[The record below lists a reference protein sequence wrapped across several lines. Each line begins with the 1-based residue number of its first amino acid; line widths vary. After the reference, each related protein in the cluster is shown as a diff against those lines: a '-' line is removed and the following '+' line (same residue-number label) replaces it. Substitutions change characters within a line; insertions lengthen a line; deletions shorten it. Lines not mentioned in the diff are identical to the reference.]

1 LSIQQVWKV
10 ARDWHS
16 TELFSKNI
24 GRKEGL
30 MMWKR
35 PLRIFTGITLGLMF
49 FSAQVWG
56 AEPIKIGIVQ
66 GFSGALEAYAK
77 QMLTGFKL
85 GLEYGTKGTN
95 EILGRKVELI
105 VEDDQLKPDVAK
117 RLITKLYADD
127 KVDLVV
133 GTTSSA
139 AALAMLPVA
148 LEFKKILLVE
158 PAVADSI
165 TGSAWNRY
173 IFRTGRNSGQ
183 DAIANAKAVAKP
195 GVLLAGIAQD
205 YAFGRDGIAA
215 YKAAA
220 EKLGAKMIH
229 EEYCPMA
236 QTEHTA
242 SIQRIIDAFKDKQ
255 GEKYVFVVWAG
266 KNPPI
271 EQMAEMKIEKYGIKI
286 TTGGN
291 ILPVLKAMLPL
302 LKAFDSL
309 KGMMGGAYYYYEIP
323 KNPVND
329 WLVKEHEA
337 RFKEPPDF
345 FTCGGFA
352 AAMAVVTAVEKAKG
366 TDTEKLM
373 SVMEGMEFMTPKGKM
388 IFRKQDHQALQSMY
402 IFRLE
407 AKPDRDWAVPVLVRE
422 ISPEEG
428 APPILVK

>member
-1 LSIQQVWKV
+1 MDFLRKPFKV
-10 ARDWHS
+10 V
-16 TELFSKNI
+16 FCVI
-24 GRKEGL
+24 GIAIFFGL
-30 MMWKR
+30 Q
-35 PLRIFTGITLGLMF
+35 PSF
-49 FSAQVWG
+49 AQS
-56 AEPIKIGIVQ
+56 PIKIGIVQ

-77 QMLTGFKL
+77 QMLTGFKM
-85 GLEYGTKGTN
+85 GLEYGTKGKN
-95 EILGRKVELI
+95 EVIGRKIELI
-105 VEDDQLKPDVAK
+105 VEDDQIKPDVAK

-127 KVDLVV
+127 KVDMVV

-148 LEFKKILLVE
+148 QEFKKILLVE

-173 IFRTGRNSGQ
+173 VFRTGRNSGQ
-183 DAIANAKAVAKP
+183 DAIANAMAVAKP
-195 GVLLAGIAQD
+195 GVFLAAIAQD
-205 YAFGRDGIAA
+205 YAFGRDGVAA

-229 EEYCPMA
+229 EEYAPMA
-236 QTEHTA
+236 QTDHT
-242 SIQRIIDAFKDKQ
+242 SSVQRIIDALKDKP

-271 EQMAEMKIEKYGIKI
+271 EQMAVMKIEKYGIKI

-291 ILPVLKAMLPL
+291 ILPVLKATLPL
-302 LKAFDSL
+302 LKAYESL
-309 KGMMGGAYYYYEIP
+309 KGMTGGAYYYYELP

-329 WLVKEHEA
+329 WLVKEHMA

-352 AAMAVVTAVEKAKG
+352 AAMAALRAFEKAQS
-366 TDTEKLM
+366 TDTEKLITT
-373 SVMEGMEFMTPKGKM
+373 MEGMEFMTPKGRM
-388 IFRKQDHQALQSMY
+388 YFRNIDHQAMQSMY

-407 AKPDRDWAVPVLVRE
+407 TRPDREWAVPVLIRE

-428 APPILVK
+428 MPPVLVKR

>member
-1 LSIQQVWKV
+1 MRKGGL
-10 ARDWHS
+10 RFF
-16 TELFSKNI
+16 LFI
-24 GRKEGL
+24 V
-30 MMWKR
+30 
-35 PLRIFTGITLGLMF
+35 LGLML
-49 FSAQVWG
+49 FSAQVYG
-56 AEPIKIGIVQ
+56 AEPPIKIGIVQ

-77 QMLTGFKL
+77 QMLTGFKM
-85 GLEYGTKGTN
+85 GLEYGTKGKN
-95 EILGRKVELI
+95 EVMGRKIEMI

-117 RLITKLYADD
+117 RLITKFYADD

-183 DAIANAKAVAKP
+183 DAISNAKAVAKP
-195 GVLLAGIAQD
+195 GINLAAIAQD
-205 YAFGRDGIAA
+205 YAFGRDGVAA
-215 YKAAA
+215 YKEAA

-236 QTEHTA
+236 QTDHTS
-242 SIQRIIDAFKDKQ
+242 SIQRIIDTLKNKP
-255 GEKYVFVVWAG
+255 GEKYVFMVWAG
-266 KNPPI
+266 KSPPL
-271 EQMAEMKIEKYGIKI
+271 EQMAVMKIEKYGIKP

-291 ILPVLKAMLPL
+291 ILPVLRSWHPL
-302 LKAFDSL
+302 LKAYENLRGFP
-309 KGMMGGAYYYYEIP
+309 GGAYYYYELP
-323 KNPVND
+323 KNSVND
-329 WLVKEHEA
+329 WFVKEHQS

-352 AAMAVVTAVEKAKG
+352 AAMAVVRSFEKAKS
-366 TDTEKLM
+366 TDTEKLIAT
-373 SVMEGMEFMTPKGKM
+373 MEGMEFMTPKGRM
-388 IFRKQDHQALQSMY
+388 YFRNQDHQAMQSMY
-402 IFRLE
+402 IFKMDI
-407 AKPDRDWAVPVLVRE
+407 KPDREWAVPVFVRE

-428 APPILVK
+428 APPVLVKK

>member
-1 LSIQQVWKV
+1 M
-10 ARDWHS
+10 
-16 TELFSKNI
+16 LFK
-24 GRKEGL
+24 RGL
-30 MMWKR
+30 KAIILVVLTM
-35 PLRIFTGITLGLMF
+35 TLTAGW
-49 FSAQVWG
+49 VWG
-56 AEPIKIGIVQ
+56 AEPPIKIGIVQ

-77 QMLTGFKL
+77 QMLTGFKM
-85 GLEYGTKGTN
+85 GLEYGTQGKN
-95 EILGRKVELI
+95 EVIGRKIELI

-195 GVLLAGIAQD
+195 GVFLGAIAQD
-205 YAFGRDGIAA
+205 YAFGRDGVAA
-215 YKAAA
+215 YKGAA

-236 QTEHTA
+236 QTDHT
-242 SIQRIIDAFKDKQ
+242 SSVQRIIDALKDKQ

-266 KNPPI
+266 KNPPV
-271 EQMAEMKIEKYGIKI
+271 EQMAAMKMEKYGIKI

-291 ILPVLKAMLPL
+291 ILPVLKATLPI
-302 LKAFDSL
+302 LKAFESL
-309 KGMMGGAYYYYEIP
+309 RGMMGGAYYYYELP
-323 KNPVND
+323 KNPIND
-329 WLVKEHEA
+329 WFVKEHQA

-352 AAMAVVTAVEKAKG
+352 AAMAAIRGFEKAKS
-366 TDTEKLM
+366 TNTEKLITT
-373 SVMEGMEFMTPKGKM
+373 MEGMEFLTPKGRM
-388 IFRKQDHQALQSMY
+388 YFRNIDHQAMQSMF
-402 IFRLE
+402 IFKLE
-407 AKPDRDWAVPVLVRE
+407 ARPDREWAVPVLVRE
-422 ISPEEG
+422 VSPEEG
-428 APPILVK
+428 APPILVKK

>member
-1 LSIQQVWKV
+1 MLLNKRFRVFVLVVSLIFLFAIQ
-10 ARDWHS
+10 S
-16 TELFSKNI
+16 E
-24 GRKEGL
+24 
-30 MMWKR
+30 
-35 PLRIFTGITLGLMF
+35 
-49 FSAQVWG
+49 AQQP
-56 AEPIKIGIVQ
+56 PIKIGVVQ

-77 QMLTGFKL
+77 QMLTGFKM
-85 GLEYGTKGTN
+85 GLEYGTKGKN
-95 EILGRKVELI
+95 EVIGRKIELI
-105 VEDDQLKPDVAK
+105 VEDDQIKPDVAK

-127 KVDLVV
+127 KVDMVV

-148 LEFKKILLVE
+148 QEFKKILMVE

-173 IFRTGRNSGQ
+173 VFRTARNSGQ

-195 GVLLAGIAQD
+195 GVFLAAIAQD
-205 YAFGRDGIAA
+205 YAFGRDGVAA

-220 EKLGAKMIH
+220 EKLGAKMVH
-229 EEYCPMA
+229 EEYAPMA
-236 QTEHTA
+236 QTDHT
-242 SIQRIIDAFKDKQ
+242 SSVQRIIDALKDKP

-271 EQMAEMKIEKYGIKI
+271 EQMAIMKVEKYGIKI

-291 ILPVLKAMLPL
+291 ILPVLKATLPL
-302 LKAFDSL
+302 LKAYESL
-309 KGMMGGAYYYYEIP
+309 KGMTGGAYYYYELP

-329 WLVKEHEA
+329 WLVKEHMA

-352 AAMAVVTAVEKAKG
+352 AAMAVIRSFEKAQS
-366 TDTEKLM
+366 TDTEKLITT
-373 SVMEGMEFMTPKGKM
+373 MEGLEFMTPKGRM
-388 IFRKQDHQALQSMY
+388 YFRNIDHQAMQSMY
-402 IFRLE
+402 IFKLE
-407 AKPDRDWAVPVLVRE
+407 ARPDREWAVPVLVRE

-428 APPILVK
+428 MPPVLVKR

>member
-1 LSIQQVWKV
+1 MRFGKRGFIAVLSV
-10 ARDWHS
+10 A
-16 TELFSKNI
+16 LI
-24 GRKEGL
+24 PVL
-30 MMWKR
+30 LAA
-35 PLRIFTGITLGLMF
+35 PL
-49 FSAQVWG
+49 SA
-56 AEPIKIGIVQ
+56 AEPPIKIGIVQ

-77 QMLTGFKL
+77 QMLTGYKM
-85 GLEYGTKGTN
+85 GLEYLTQGKN
-95 EILGRKVELI
+95 EIIGRKIHLT

-148 LEFKKILLVE
+148 MEFKKILLVE

-183 DAIANAKAVAKP
+183 DAISNAKAVAKP
-195 GVLLAGIAQD
+195 GVFLAGIAQD

-220 EKLGAKMIH
+220 EKLGAKMVH
-229 EEYCPMA
+229 EEYCPTA
-236 QTEHTA
+236 QTDHT
-242 SIQRIIDAFKDKQ
+242 SSVQRIIDALKNKP

-266 KNPPI
+266 KHPPI
-271 EQMAEMKIEKYGIKI
+271 EQMAAMKVEKYGIKI

-302 LKAFDSL
+302 LKAYGSL
-309 KGMMGGAYYYYEIP
+309 QGMMGGAYYYYEIT

-329 WLVKEHEA
+329 WFVKEHRA

-352 AAMAVVTAVEKAKG
+352 AAAATVAALQKAKS
-366 TDTEKLM
+366 TDTEKLIAA
-373 SVMEGMEFMTPKGKM
+373 MEGMDFMTPKGKM
-388 IFRKQDHQALQSMY
+388 FFRKEDHQAMQAMY

-407 AKPDRDWAVPVLVRE
+407 AKADREWAVPVLVRE

-428 APPILVK
+428 APPILVKK

>member
-1 LSIQQVWKV
+1 MFFKRGLSIII
-10 ARDWHS
+10 
-16 TELFSKNI
+16 LFALI
-24 GRKEGL
+24 L
-30 MMWKR
+30 
-35 PLRIFTGITLGLMF
+35 LCLGVRLGE
-49 FSAQVWG
+49 AQG
-56 AEPIKIGIVQ
+56 PIKVGIVQ

-85 GLEYGTKGTN
+85 GLEYATKGKN
-95 EILGRKVELI
+95 EVIGRKIELI

-127 KVDLVV
+127 KIDLVV

-183 DAIANAKAVAKP
+183 DAISNAKAVAKP
-195 GVLLAGIAQD
+195 GITLAGIAQD

-220 EKLGAKMIH
+220 EKLGAKMVH

-236 QTEHTA
+236 QTDHT
-242 SIQRIIDAFKDKQ
+242 SSVQRIIDALKDKP
-255 GEKYVFVVWAG
+255 GEKYVFVIWAG

-271 EQMAEMKIEKYGIKI
+271 EQMAAMKLEKYGIKI

-291 ILPVLKAMLPL
+291 ILPVLKATLPL
-302 LKAFDSL
+302 LKAFESL
-309 KGMMGGAYYYYEIP
+309 KGMMGGAYYYYELP

-329 WLVKEHEA
+329 WLVKEHTA

-352 AAMAVVTAVEKAKG
+352 AAMALITALEKAKS
-366 TDTEKLM
+366 TDTEKLIAA
-373 SVMEGMEFMTPKGKM
+373 MEGMEFTTPKGRM
-388 IFRKQDHQALQSMY
+388 FFRKEDHQAMQSMY
-402 IFRLE
+402 VFRLE
-407 AKPDRDWAVPVLVRE
+407 ARADREWAVPVLVRE
-422 ISPEEG
+422 VTPEEG
-428 APPILVK
+428 APPILVKR

>member
-1 LSIQQVWKV
+1 MMLKRGLKV
-10 ARDWHS
+10 VVSVA
-16 TELFSKNI
+16 
-24 GRKEGL
+24 
-30 MMWKR
+30 
-35 PLRIFTGITLGLMF
+35 LGFMLLGTP
-49 FSAQVWG
+49 VWG
-56 AEPIKIGIVQ
+56 AEPPIKIGIVQ
-66 GFSGALEAYAK
+66 GFSGLLEAYAK
-77 QMLTGFKL
+77 QMLTGFKM
-85 GLEYGTKGTN
+85 GLEYGTKGKN
-95 EILGRKVELI
+95 EVTGRKIDLI

-133 GTTSSA
+133 GTTSSG

-173 IFRTGRNSGQ
+173 VFRTGRNSGQ
-183 DAIANAKAVAKP
+183 DAISNAKAAAKP
-195 GVLLAGIAQD
+195 GVSLAAIGQD

-215 YKAAA
+215 YKEAA
-220 EKLGAKMIH
+220 EKSGAKMIH

-236 QTEHTA
+236 QTDHT
-242 SIQRIIDAFKDKQ
+242 SSVQRIIDALKDKP

-266 KNPPI
+266 KSPPI
-271 EQMAEMKIEKYGIKI
+271 EQMAIMKIDKYGIKI

-291 ILPVLKAMLPL
+291 ILPVLKATLPL
-302 LKAFDSL
+302 LKAYESL
-309 KGMMGGAYYYYEIP
+309 RGMLGAAYYYYELP
-323 KNPVND
+323 KNPIND
-329 WLVKEHEA
+329 WLVKEHTA

-352 AAMAVVTAVEKAKG
+352 AAMATVAALEKAKS
-366 TDTEKLM
+366 TDTEKLIAT
-373 SVMEGMEFMTPKGKM
+373 MEGMEFMTPKGKM
-388 IFRKQDHQALQSMY
+388 YFRKEDHQAMQSMF

-407 AKPDRDWAVPVLVRE
+407 TRPDREWAVPVLVRE

-428 APPILVK
+428 APPILVKK

>member
-1 LSIQQVWKV
+1 MVML
-10 ARDWHS
+10 
-16 TELFSKNI
+16 
-24 GRKEGL
+24 
-30 MMWKR
+30 WKR
-35 PLRIFTGITLGLMF
+35 GFKWTLWVTLITILLGVQ
-49 FSAQVWG
+49 FSDAQP
-56 AEPIKIGIVQ
+56 PIKIGIVQ
-66 GFSGALEAYAK
+66 GFSGLLEAYAK
-77 QMLTGFKL
+77 QMLTGFKM
-85 GLEYGTKGTN
+85 GLEYGTKGKN
-95 EILGRKVELI
+95 EVTGRKIDLI

-133 GTTSSA
+133 GTTSSG

-173 IFRTGRNSGQ
+173 VFRTGRNSGQ
-183 DAIANAKAVAKP
+183 DAISNAKAAAKP
-195 GVLLAGIAQD
+195 GVSLAAIGQD

-215 YKAAA
+215 YKEAA
-220 EKLGAKMIH
+220 EKSGAKMIH

-236 QTEHTA
+236 QTDHT
-242 SIQRIIDAFKDKQ
+242 SSVQRIIDALKDKP

-266 KNPPI
+266 KSPPI
-271 EQMAEMKIEKYGIKI
+271 EQMAIMKIDKYGIKI

-291 ILPVLKAMLPL
+291 ILPVLKATLPL
-302 LKAFDSL
+302 LKAYESL
-309 KGMMGGAYYYYEIP
+309 RGMLGAAYYYYELP
-323 KNPVND
+323 KNPIND
-329 WLVKEHEA
+329 WLVKEHTA

-352 AAMAVVTAVEKAKG
+352 AAMAVVRAFEKAKS
-366 TDTEKLM
+366 TDTEKLITT
-373 SVMEGMEFMTPKGKM
+373 MEGMEFMTPKGRM
-388 IFRKQDHQALQSMY
+388 YFRNIDHQAMQSMF

-407 AKPDRDWAVPVLVRE
+407 TRPDREWAVPVLVRE

-428 APPILVK
+428 APPILVKK

>member
-1 LSIQQVWKV
+1 MRKTGLGFFLCI
-10 ARDWHS
+10 ALGFM
-16 TELFSKNI
+16 LFS
-24 GRKEGL
+24 
-30 MMWKR
+30 
-35 PLRIFTGITLGLMF
+35 P
-49 FSAQVWG
+49 QVYG
-56 AEPIKIGIVQ
+56 AEPPIKIGIVQ

-77 QMLTGFKL
+77 QMLTGFKM
-85 GLEYGTKGTN
+85 GLEYGTKGKN
-95 EILGRKVELI
+95 EVMGRKIELI

-117 RLITKLYADD
+117 RLITKLHADD
-127 KVDLVV
+127 KVNLVV

-195 GVLLAGIAQD
+195 GVFLGAIAQD
-205 YAFGRDGIAA
+205 YAFGRDGVAA
-215 YKAAA
+215 YKEAA

-236 QTEHTA
+236 QTDHT
-242 SIQRIIDAFKDKQ
+242 SSVQRIIDALKDKQ

-271 EQMAEMKIEKYGIKI
+271 EQMAAMKMEKYGIKI

-291 ILPVLKAMLPL
+291 ILPVLKATLPI
-302 LKAFDSL
+302 LKAFESL
-309 KGMMGGAYYYYEIP
+309 RGMMGGAYYYYELP

-329 WLVKEHEA
+329 WFVKEHQA

-352 AAMAVVTAVEKAKG
+352 AAMATIAGIEKAKS
-366 TDTEKLM
+366 TDTEKLITA
-373 SVMEGMEFMTPKGKM
+373 MEGMQFMTPKGRM
-388 IFRKQDHQALQSMY
+388 FFRKEDHQAMQSMY

-407 AKPDRDWAVPVLVRE
+407 ARPDKEWAVPVLVRE

-428 APPILVK
+428 APPILVKR

>member
-1 LSIQQVWKV
+1 LIYSSYFVSIKKKREEGTIMFFKRGLSIII
-10 ARDWHS
+10 
-16 TELFSKNI
+16 LFALI
-24 GRKEGL
+24 L
-30 MMWKR
+30 
-35 PLRIFTGITLGLMF
+35 LCLGVRLGE
-49 FSAQVWG
+49 AQG
-56 AEPIKIGIVQ
+56 PIKVGIVQ

-85 GLEYGTKGTN
+85 GLEYATKGKN
-95 EILGRKVELI
+95 EVIGRKIELI

-183 DAIANAKAVAKP
+183 DAISNAKAVAKP
-195 GVLLAGIAQD
+195 GVTLAGIAQD

-220 EKLGAKMIH
+220 EKLGAKMVH

-236 QTEHTA
+236 QTDHT
-242 SIQRIIDAFKDKQ
+242 SSVQRIIDALKDKP
-255 GEKYVFVVWAG
+255 GEKYVFVIWAG
-266 KNPPI
+266 KHPPI
-271 EQMAEMKIEKYGIKI
+271 EQMAAMKMEKYGIKI

-291 ILPVLKAMLPL
+291 ILPVLKATLPL
-302 LKAFDSL
+302 LKAFESL
-309 KGMMGGAYYYYEIP
+309 KGMMGGAYYYYELP

-329 WLVKEHEA
+329 WLVKEHTA

-352 AAMAVVTAVEKAKG
+352 AAMALITALEKAKS
-366 TDTEKLM
+366 TDTENLIAA
-373 SVMEGMEFMTPKGKM
+373 MEGMEFTTPKGRM
-388 IFRKQDHQALQSMY
+388 FFRKEDHQAMQSMY
-402 IFRLE
+402 VFRLE
-407 AKPDRDWAVPVLVRE
+407 ARADREWAVPVLVRE
-422 ISPEEG
+422 VTPEEG
-428 APPILVK
+428 APPLLVKR

>member
-1 LSIQQVWKV
+1 M
-10 ARDWHS
+10 
-16 TELFSKNI
+16 LFK
-24 GRKEGL
+24 RGL
-30 MMWKR
+30 KAIILVVLTM
-35 PLRIFTGITLGLMF
+35 TLTAGW
-49 FSAQVWG
+49 VWG
-56 AEPIKIGIVQ
+56 AEPPIKIGIVQ

-77 QMLTGFKL
+77 QMLTGFKM
-85 GLEYGTKGTN
+85 GLEYGTQGKN
-95 EILGRKVELI
+95 EVIGRKIELI

-195 GVLLAGIAQD
+195 GVFLGAIAQD
-205 YAFGRDGIAA
+205 YAFGRDGVAA
-215 YKAAA
+215 YKGAA

-236 QTEHTA
+236 QTDHT
-242 SIQRIIDAFKDKQ
+242 SSVQRIIDALKDKQ

-266 KNPPI
+266 KNPPV
-271 EQMAEMKIEKYGIKI
+271 EQMAAMKMEKYGIKI

-291 ILPVLKAMLPL
+291 ILPVLKATLPI

-309 KGMMGGAYYYYEIP
+309 RGMMGGAYYYYELP
-323 KNPVND
+323 KNPIND
-329 WLVKEHEA
+329 WFVKEHQA

-352 AAMAVVTAVEKAKG
+352 AAMAAIRGFEKAKS
-366 TDTEKLM
+366 TNTEKLIAT
-373 SVMEGMEFMTPKGKM
+373 MEGMEFMTPKGRM
-388 IFRKQDHQALQSMY
+388 YFRNIDHQAMQSMF

-407 AKPDRDWAVPVLVRE
+407 ARPDRDWAVPVLVRE
-422 ISPEEG
+422 VSPEEG
-428 APPILVK
+428 APPVLVKK

>member
-1 LSIQQVWKV
+1 MVML
-10 ARDWHS
+10 
-16 TELFSKNI
+16 
-24 GRKEGL
+24 
-30 MMWKR
+30 WKR
-35 PLRIFTGITLGLMF
+35 GFKWTLWVTLIIILLGVQ
-49 FSAQVWG
+49 FSDAQP
-56 AEPIKIGIVQ
+56 PIKIGVVQ
-66 GFSGALEAYAK
+66 GFSGLLEAYAK
-77 QMLTGFKL
+77 QMLTGFKM
-85 GLEYGTKGTN
+85 GLEYGTKGKN
-95 EILGRKVELI
+95 EVTGRKIDLI

-133 GTTSSA
+133 GTTSSG

-173 IFRTGRNSGQ
+173 VFRTGRNSGQ
-183 DAIANAKAVAKP
+183 DAISNAKAAAKP
-195 GVLLAGIAQD
+195 GVSLAAIGQD

-215 YKAAA
+215 YKEAA
-220 EKLGAKMIH
+220 EKSGAKMIH

-236 QTEHTA
+236 QTDHT
-242 SIQRIIDAFKDKQ
+242 SSVQRIIDALKDKP

-266 KNPPI
+266 KSPPI
-271 EQMAEMKIEKYGIKI
+271 EQMAIMKIDKYGIKI

-291 ILPVLKAMLPL
+291 ILPVLKATLPL
-302 LKAFDSL
+302 LKAYESL
-309 KGMMGGAYYYYEIP
+309 RGMLGAAYYYYELP
-323 KNPVND
+323 KNPIND
-329 WLVKEHEA
+329 WLVKEHTA

-352 AAMAVVTAVEKAKG
+352 AAMATVAALEKAKS
-366 TDTEKLM
+366 TDTEKLIAT
-373 SVMEGMEFMTPKGKM
+373 MEGMEFMTPKGKM
-388 IFRKQDHQALQSMY
+388 YFRKEDHQAMQSMF

-407 AKPDRDWAVPVLVRE
+407 TRPDREWAVPVLVRE

-428 APPILVK
+428 APPILVKK

>member
-1 LSIQQVWKV
+1 MFTKRGLSIFMLFAFTLLFCQV
-10 ARDWHS
+10 
-16 TELFSKNI
+16 
-24 GRKEGL
+24 
-30 MMWKR
+30 
-35 PLRIFTGITLGLMF
+35 
-49 FSAQVWG
+49 QVGG
-56 AEPIKIGIVQ
+56 AEPPLKIGVVQ
-66 GFSGALEAYAK
+66 GFSGPLEAYAK

-85 GLEYGTKGTN
+85 GLEYGTKGKN
-95 EILGRKVELI
+95 EVIGRKIELV

-117 RLITKLYADD
+117 RLITKFYADD

-183 DAIANAKAVAKP
+183 DAISNALAVAKP
-195 GVLLAGIAQD
+195 GVFLAGIAQD

-220 EKLGAKMIH
+220 EKAGAKMIH
-229 EEYCPMA
+229 EEYCPMT
-236 QTEHTA
+236 QSDHT
-242 SIQRIIDAFKDKQ
+242 SSVQRIIDALKDKP

-266 KNPPI
+266 KHPPI
-271 EQMAEMKIEKYGIKI
+271 EQMAAMKVDKYGIKI

-291 ILPVLKAMLPL
+291 ILPVLKATLPL
-302 LKAFDSL
+302 LKAYDSL
-309 KGMMGGAYYYYEIP
+309 KGMMGGAYYYYELP

-329 WLVKEHEA
+329 WLVKEHTA

-352 AAMAVVTAVEKAKG
+352 AAMAVVRAFEKAKS
-366 TDTEKLM
+366 TDTEKLIAT
-373 SVMEGMEFMTPKGKM
+373 MEGMEFMTPKGRM
-388 IFRKQDHQALQSMY
+388 YFRNIDHQAMQSMF

-407 AKPDRDWAVPVLVRE
+407 ARPDREWAVPVLVRE
-422 ISPEEG
+422 VSPEEG
-428 APPILVK
+428 MPPVLVKR

>member
-1 LSIQQVWKV
+1 MSAKKRGKMLML
-10 ARDWHS
+10 
-16 TELFSKNI
+16 LFIISLLCLI
-24 GRKEGL
+24 AV
-30 MMWKR
+30 
-35 PLRIFTGITLGLMF
+35 PA
-49 FSAQVWG
+49 SAQQ
-56 AEPIKIGIVQ
+56 PIKIGVVQ

-85 GLEYGTKGTN
+85 GLEYGTKGKN
-95 EILGRKVELI
+95 EVIGRKIELI
-105 VEDDQLKPDVAK
+105 VEDDQIKPDVAK

-127 KVDLVV
+127 KVDMVV

-183 DAIANAKAVAKP
+183 DAISNAKAVAKP
-195 GVLLAGIAQD
+195 GISLAAIAQD
-205 YAFGRDGIAA
+205 YAFGRDGVSA

-220 EKLGAKMIH
+220 EKLGAKMVH

-236 QTEHTA
+236 QTDHT
-242 SIQRIIDAFKDKQ
+242 SSVQRIIDALKDKP

-271 EQMAEMKIEKYGIKI
+271 EQMAVMKVEKYGIKI

-291 ILPVLKAMLPL
+291 ILPVLKATLPL
-302 LKAFDSL
+302 LKGYESL
-309 KGMMGGAYYYYEIP
+309 KGMIGGAYYYYELP

-329 WLVKEHEA
+329 WLVKEHTA

-352 AAMAVVTAVEKAKG
+352 AAMAALRGFEKAQS
-366 TDTEKLM
+366 TDTEKLITT
-373 SVMEGMEFMTPKGKM
+373 MEGMEFMTPKGRM
-388 IFRKQDHQALQSMY
+388 YFRNIDHQAMQSMY
-402 IFRLE
+402 IFKLDAR
-407 AKPDRDWAVPVLVRE
+407 PDREWAVPVLVRE
-422 ISPEEG
+422 VSPEEG
-428 APPILVK
+428 MPPILVKR

>member
-1 LSIQQVWKV
+1 MFFKRGLSIII
-10 ARDWHS
+10 
-16 TELFSKNI
+16 LFALI
-24 GRKEGL
+24 L
-30 MMWKR
+30 
-35 PLRIFTGITLGLMF
+35 LCLGVRLGE
-49 FSAQVWG
+49 AQG
-56 AEPIKIGIVQ
+56 PIKVGIVQ

-85 GLEYGTKGTN
+85 GLEYATKGKN
-95 EILGRKVELI
+95 EVIGRKIELI

-183 DAIANAKAVAKP
+183 DAISNAKAVAKP
-195 GVLLAGIAQD
+195 GVNLAGIAQD

-220 EKLGAKMIH
+220 EKLGAKMVH

-236 QTEHTA
+236 QTDHT
-242 SIQRIIDAFKDKQ
+242 SSVQRIIDALKDKP
-255 GEKYVFVVWAG
+255 GEKYVFVIWAG
-266 KNPPI
+266 KHPPI
-271 EQMAEMKIEKYGIKI
+271 EQMAAMKMEKYGIKI

-291 ILPVLKAMLPL
+291 ILPVLKATLPL
-302 LKAFDSL
+302 LKAFESL
-309 KGMMGGAYYYYEIP
+309 KGMMGGAYYYYELP

-329 WLVKEHEA
+329 WLVKEHTA

-352 AAMAVVTAVEKAKG
+352 AAMALITALEKAKS
-366 TDTEKLM
+366 TDTEKLITA
-373 SVMEGMEFMTPKGKM
+373 MEGMEFTTPKGRM
-388 IFRKQDHQALQSMY
+388 FFRKEDHQAMQSMY
-402 IFRLE
+402 VFRLE
-407 AKPDRDWAVPVLVRE
+407 ARADREWAVPVLVRE
-422 ISPEEG
+422 VTPEEG
-428 APPILVK
+428 APPILVKR

>member
-1 LSIQQVWKV
+1 M
-10 ARDWHS
+10 
-16 TELFSKNI
+16 LFK
-24 GRKEGL
+24 RGL
-30 MMWKR
+30 KAIIPVVLTM
-35 PLRIFTGITLGLMF
+35 TLTAGW
-49 FSAQVWG
+49 VWG
-56 AEPIKIGIVQ
+56 AEPPIKIGIVQ

-77 QMLTGFKL
+77 QMLTGFKM
-85 GLEYGTKGTN
+85 GLEYGTQGKN
-95 EILGRKVELI
+95 EVIGRKIELI

-195 GVLLAGIAQD
+195 GVFLGAIAQD
-205 YAFGRDGIAA
+205 YAFGRDGVAA
-215 YKAAA
+215 YKDAA

-236 QTEHTA
+236 QTDHT
-242 SIQRIIDAFKDKQ
+242 SSVQRIIDALKDKQ

-271 EQMAEMKIEKYGIKI
+271 EQMAAMKIEKYGIKP

-291 ILPVLKAMLPL
+291 ILPVLKGWYPV
-302 LKAFDSL
+302 LKAYENLRGFP
-309 KGMMGGAYYYYEIP
+309 GGAYYYYELP
-323 KNPVND
+323 KNPIND
-329 WLVKEHEA
+329 WFVKEHQA

-352 AAMAVVTAVEKAKG
+352 AAMATIAGIEKAKS
-366 TDTEKLM
+366 TDTEKLITA
-373 SVMEGMEFMTPKGKM
+373 MEGMSFMTPKGRM
-388 IFRKQDHQALQSMY
+388 VFRKEDHQALQSMY
-402 IFRLE
+402 IFKMDI
-407 AKPDRDWAVPVLVRE
+407 KPDREWTVPILVRE

-428 APPILVK
+428 APPVLVKK

>member
-1 LSIQQVWKV
+1 MIDDSYSKQRKEVVIMLKRGFKVFVSVTLGFMLLGTQVW
-10 ARDWHS
+10 
-16 TELFSKNI
+16 
-24 GRKEGL
+24 
-30 MMWKR
+30 
-35 PLRIFTGITLGLMF
+35 
-49 FSAQVWG
+49 AQQP
-56 AEPIKIGIVQ
+56 PIKIGIVQ

-77 QMLTGFKL
+77 QMLTGFKM
-85 GLEYGTKGTN
+85 GLEYGTKGKN
-95 EILGRKVELI
+95 EVLGRKIELI
-105 VEDDQLKPDVAK
+105 VEDDQLKPDIAK

-183 DAIANAKAVAKP
+183 DAISNAKAVAKP
-195 GVLLAGIAQD
+195 GVFLAAIAQD
-205 YAFGRDGIAA
+205 YAFGRDGVAA

-236 QTEHTA
+236 QTDHTSSA
-242 SIQRIIDAFKDKQ
+242 QRIIDVLKDKP

-271 EQMAEMKIEKYGIKI
+271 EQMALMKMDKYGIKI

-291 ILPVLKAMLPL
+291 ILPVLKATLPV
-302 LKAFDSL
+302 LKAYDSL
-309 KGMMGGAYYYYEIP
+309 KGMTGGAYYYYELP

-329 WLVKEHEA
+329 WFVKEHQA

-352 AAMAVVTAVEKAKG
+352 AAMAVLRGIEKAKS
-366 TDTEKLM
+366 TDAEKLIPT
-373 SVMEGMEFMTPKGKM
+373 MEGMEFMTPKGRM
-388 IFRKQDHQALQSMY
+388 YFRNIDHQAMQSMY
-402 IFRLE
+402 IFKLE
-407 AKPDRDWAVPVLVRE
+407 ARPDREWAVPVLIKE

-428 APPILVK
+428 APPVLVKR

>member
-1 LSIQQVWKV
+1 
-10 ARDWHS
+10 
-16 TELFSKNI
+16 
-24 GRKEGL
+24 
-30 MMWKR
+30 
-35 PLRIFTGITLGLMF
+35 
-49 FSAQVWG
+49 
-56 AEPIKIGIVQ
+56 
-66 GFSGALEAYAK
+66 
-77 QMLTGFKL
+77 MLTGFKM
-85 GLEYGTKGTN
+85 GLEYGTNGKN
-95 EILGRKVELI
+95 EVLGRKVDLI

-183 DAIANAKAVAKP
+183 DAISNAKAVAKP
-195 GVLLAGIAQD
+195 GVFLAAIAQD

-215 YKAAA
+215 YKEAA
-220 EKLGAKMIH
+220 EKLGAKMVH
-229 EEYCPMA
+229 EEYCPQA
-236 QTEHTA
+236 QTEHT
-242 SIQRIIDAFKDKQ
+242 SSVQRIIDALKDKQ

-271 EQMAEMKIEKYGIKI
+271 EQMAAMKVEKYGIKI

-291 ILPVLKAMLPL
+291 ILPVMKGLLPIV
-302 LKAFDSL
+302 KAFDSL
-309 KGMMGGAYYYYEIP
+309 KGMMGGAYYYYELP
-323 KNPVND
+323 KNPIND
-329 WLVKEHEA
+329 WFVKEHQA

-352 AAMAVVTAVEKAKG
+352 AAMAIVTAVEKAKS
-366 TDTEKLM
+366 TDTDKLM
-373 SVMEGMEFMTPKGKM
+373 AAMEGMEFMTPKGRM
-388 IFRKQDHQALQSMY
+388 FFRKEDHQAMQSMY

-407 AKPDRDWAVPVLVRE
+407 AQPDKDWAVPVLVRE